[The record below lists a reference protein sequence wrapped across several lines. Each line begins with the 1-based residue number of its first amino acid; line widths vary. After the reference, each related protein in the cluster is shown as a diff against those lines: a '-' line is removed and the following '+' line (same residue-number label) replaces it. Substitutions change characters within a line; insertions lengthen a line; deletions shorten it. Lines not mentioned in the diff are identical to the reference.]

1 MNLVLQCITKKYV
14 DFSTRASR
22 KEFWL
27 FVLFYI
33 VAYSILMTIDFSM
46 GWATLETGYGILTGI
61 FALATLLPYLAVGV
75 RRLHDVN
82 RSGWWWLI
90 PITIIGI
97 IPYFYW
103 MMKPSDAKSNKY
115 GAKSAK

>member
-75 RRLHDVN
+75 RRLHDTN
-82 RSGWWWLI
+82 RVGWWLFIGLIPLVGIIWLI
-90 PITIIGI
+90 VL
-97 IPYFYW
+97 W
-103 MMKPSDAKSNKY
+103 CLKSDEGENRF
-115 GAKSAK
+115 G

>member
-1 MNLVLQCITKKYV
+1 MNLVLQCITSKYV

-27 FVLFYI
+27 FILFYL

-61 FALATLLPYLAVGV
+61 FALATFVPYLAVGV
-75 RRLHDVN
+75 RRLHDTN
-82 RSGWWWLI
+82 RVGWWWFIGLI
-90 PITIIGI
+90 PLVGAIWLIVL
-97 IPYFYW
+97 W
-103 MMKPSDAKSNKY
+103 CLKSDEGENRF
-115 GAKSAK
+115 G